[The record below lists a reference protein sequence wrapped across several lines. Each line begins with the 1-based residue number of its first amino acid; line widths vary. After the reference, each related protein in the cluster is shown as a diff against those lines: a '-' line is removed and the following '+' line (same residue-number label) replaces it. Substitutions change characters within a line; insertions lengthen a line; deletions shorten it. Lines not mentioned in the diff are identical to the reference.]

1 MDGKIIVKEGISMI
15 GRKLIA
21 ALISG
26 LLMIAMY
33 SIFIGIDIGV
43 FFGMYLMPI
52 IFIYGIPSSM
62 LSDYATKSLMGTKR
76 IIVALFI
83 HLFLAA
89 TFVPIPMLISGYKI
103 DTRFSEAT
111 GLFDVFLFIH
121 ALIAAFLFWLT
132 DELMKNKS
140 CQIKRRKCLKW
151 VGDLKI

>member
-1 MDGKIIVKEGISMI
+1 MI
-15 GRKLIA
+15 GRKVIA

-33 SIFIGIDIGV
+33 SIFGGIGIAI
-43 FFGMYLMPI
+43 FFGMYLLPI

-62 LSDYATKSLMGTKR
+62 LSDYATKSLRGTKR
-76 IIVALFI
+76 IIVALLI

-89 TFVPIPMLISGYKI
+89 TFVPITMLISGYKI
-103 DTRFSEAT
+103 DTWLSEAT

-121 ALIAAFLFWLT
+121 ALIAAFLFWFT
-132 DELMKNKS
+132 DELMKNKT
-140 CQIKRRKCLKW
+140 CQIKLRKCLKW

>member
-1 MDGKIIVKEGISMI
+1 MI

-76 IIVALFI
+76 IIVALLI

-89 TFVPIPMLISGYKI
+89 TFVPIPMFISGYKI
-103 DTRFSEAT
+103 ETWFSEAT

-121 ALIAAFLFWLT
+121 ALIAAVLFWLI
-132 DELMKNKS
+132 DELMKNKT
-140 CQIKRRKCLKW
+140 CQIKRRKYLNW
-151 VGDLKI
+151 IGDLRI